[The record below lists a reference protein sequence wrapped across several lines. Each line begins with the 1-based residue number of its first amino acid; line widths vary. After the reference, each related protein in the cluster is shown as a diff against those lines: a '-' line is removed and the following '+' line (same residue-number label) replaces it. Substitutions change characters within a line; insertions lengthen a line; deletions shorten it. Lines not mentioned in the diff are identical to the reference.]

1 MSIRGKLEAARGGAR
16 TSRFSK
22 NVEAEAQYPITVEEA
37 FKPKEVK
44 PKKLKAV
51 KPKKEKAI
59 KPTKK

>member
-1 MSIRGKLEAARGGAR
+1 MSIRAKLEAARGGAK

-22 NVEAEAQYPITVEEA
+22 SVELESQYPITEEEA
-37 FKPKEVK
+37 FKPKKEKV
-44 PKKLKAV
+44 A